1 MTSLAVS
8 GVSEIEESEYKYIA
22 KCLRPHI
29 INSRNKHFITGAAT
43 GVDTLA
49 AYLCYAWRREAT
61 HTVVVPNGRHN
72 TEIVQ
77 FALAMDLDVLQMP
90 EGTDHLDRNTE
101 MIKLAEILVA
111 FPPTENE
118 QLRGKGGGTWSTI
131 RRARKKGIPIYIYP
145 VNRDKPWKE
154 DAK

>member
-8 GVSEIEESEYKYIA
+8 GVSEIEEHEYGYIA

-29 INSRNKHFITGAAT
+29 INSRNNHFITGAAK

-49 AYLCYAWRREAT
+49 AYLCYAWKREAT

-72 TEIVQ
+72 IEIVQ

-101 MIKLAEILVA
+101 MVRLAEILVA
-111 FPPTENE
+111 FPPTQNE
-118 QLRGKGGGTWSTI
+118 ELRGKGGGTWSTI

-154 DAK
+154 DAQ